1 MEYIYSAG
9 FVKKIWYAKI
19 RKPILSKTNIFVLY
33 SINNL

>member
-9 FVKKIWYAKI
+9 FVKKICYAKI
-19 RKPILSKTNIFVLY
+19 RRPVLSKTNTFVLY